1 MTQDRS
7 TRRLGLALMLA
18 VAGVLQPAGARAASG
33 GDVHVDLSALD
44 QMGFTRERRPDDARP
59 LVLKPPGGQPNGRS
73 APAAAPVTAAA
84 PPAAAPAAPPRTPA
98 PAAAAPE
105 RPRATAPTA
114 PPAPNVSAAPPKQ
127 PAPPV
132 AAPAL
137 AAPARDAAAAAPAP
151 SSPARA
157 EPTRPEPARPEP
169 ARAAPTQAAPPRSPP
184 PAPVVAPPPTPAA
197 PSQTAALPPPAVA
210 QRRGEAR
217 VTFPTG
223 GTDLPSAARSELDR
237 LAGRLGADETLR
249 VQLNAYAAGN
259 GDQSSQARRLSLS
272 RALAVRAYLIDK
284 GVRSTRLDVR
294 ALGQPEDDGP
304 ADRVDLVVVGR

>member
-18 VAGVLQPAGARAASG
+18 VAGILQPAGARAASG

-59 LVLKPPGGQPNGRS
+59 LVLTPPGGQPAAARRGPS
-73 APAAAPVTAAA
+73 AAPVSAAA
-84 PPAAAPAAPPRTPA
+84 PPAATAPAATAPPVAAPAVAARSSA

-105 RPRATAPTA
+105 RPARAAASPAAPPPPSPSPAPPKQAAPATAPPPRDVAAATATPAPPARPAPTA
-114 PPAPNVSAAPPKQ
+114 P
-127 PAPPV
+127 
-132 AAPAL
+132 APAQ
-137 AAPARDAAAAAPAP
+137 
-151 SSPARA
+151 
-157 EPTRPEPARPEP
+157 PTRS
-169 ARAAPTQAAPPRSPP
+169 RAAP

-217 VTFPTG
+217 VSFPAG
-223 GTDLPSAARSELDR
+223 GTDLPSSARSELDR
-237 LAGRLGADETLR
+237 VAGRLAADEALR
-249 VQLNAYAAGN
+249 LQLNAYAAGE
-259 GDQSSQARRLSLS
+259 GEQSSQARRLSLS

-294 ALGQPEDDGP
+294 ALGQPQDDGP

>member
-7 TRRLGLALMLA
+7 TRMLGLALMLA

-44 QMGFTRERRPDDARP
+44 QMGFTRDRRPDDVRP
-59 LVLKPPGGQPNGRS
+59 LVLRPPGGQPTARP
-73 APAAAPVTAAA
+73 APTPAPVTAAA
-84 PPAAAPAAPPRTPA
+84 PAAPARPPAPVAAAPARPRAAAPTPPPSVAPAPTKQPAPARDVAAATPAPPTPA
-98 PAAAAPE
+98 PA
-105 RPRATAPTA
+105 PR
-114 PPAPNVSAAPPKQ
+114 
-127 PAPPV
+127 
-132 AAPAL
+132 
-137 AAPARDAAAAAPAP
+137 
-151 SSPARA
+151 
-157 EPTRPEPARPEP
+157 ARPEP
-169 ARAAPTQAAPPRSPP
+169 VRAATTETSPSRSAP

-217 VTFPTG
+217 VAFPAG
-223 GTDLPSAARSELDR
+223 GTDLPSSARSELDR
-237 LAGRLGADETLR
+237 VAGRLAADEALR
-249 VQLNAYAAGN
+249 LQLNAYAAGE

-294 ALGQPEDDGP
+294 ALGQPQDDGP